1 MQLGSQLEAGHA
13 KPAIAPLSRWPTITY
28 IYFDGLETLSPD
40 SSLIMKALSDRI
52 ADYLVG

>member
-28 IYFDGLETLSPD
+28 IYFDGLETLS
-40 SSLIMKALSDRI
+40 SLIMKALSDRI